1 MPIPIYAAITS
12 HGFGH
17 ITRTATI
24 LNRWQQLNPEILPI
38 FVTTA
43 PHWLLAQYM
52 QGPFLQRPLRL
63 DVGVVQADSV
73 QMDLAATKA
82 QVQALQADAARL
94 VRAEADFCRLN
105 RVRLI
110 YADIPPLAT
119 AIAKAAAVP
128 CVMVSNFGWDL
139 IYRAFAAPNQNPAFY
154 DPEFAALADW
164 CAELYA
170 GCDLLL
176 QVPLNE
182 PMPAFP
188 HRQQVGL
195 IASEPRHDP
204 EWVRAQ
210 LGLARDRPTLLLT
223 FGGMGLNAVPYT
235 ALDQFPDWQF
245 LTFRDDIPDLP
256 NLYPISGS
264 QWRPID
270 VMPLC
275 DHVVTKPGY
284 STIAE
289 ALRLG
294 VPVRCLDR
302 EGFAESPYLVE
313 GLRRYSQHQIVPPV
327 ALESWDWLEATL
339 TEPSEP
345 AGLDREGNA
354 TVVAALEAQVA

>member
-24 LNRWQQLNPEILPI
+24 LNRWQQQNPEILPI

-73 QMDLAATKA
+73 HMDLAATKV

-94 VRAEADFCRLN
+94 IRAEADFCRLN

-110 YADIPPLAT
+110 YGDIPPIAT
-119 AIAKAAAVP
+119 AIAHAAAVP

-139 IYRAFAAPNQNPAFY
+139 IYRAFADPAQSPAFY
-154 DPEFAALADW
+154 DPDFLAIANW
-164 CAELYA
+164 CAELYQ

-188 HRQQVGL
+188 QRQRVGL

-204 EWVRAQ
+204 EFVRES
-210 LGLARDRPTLLLT
+210 LGLARDRLTLLLT
-223 FGGMGLNAVPYT
+223 FGGMGLNAVPYA

-245 LTFRDDIPDLP
+245 LTFREDGPELP
-256 NLYPISGS
+256 NLRRISGS
-264 QWRPID
+264 EWRPID

-275 DHVVTKPGY
+275 DQVVTKPGY

-294 VPVRCLDR
+294 VAVRCLDR
-302 EGFAESPYLVE
+302 EGFAESPYLVD
-313 GLRRYSQHQIVPPV
+313 GLRRYSQHQIVPPT
-327 ALESWDWLEATL
+327 ALGCWDWLNEPLSDPTDAT
-339 TEPSEP
+339 E
-345 AGLDREGNA
+345 LDREGNTA
-354 TVVAALEAQVA
+354 VVSALAALVT

>member
-24 LNRWQQLNPEILPI
+24 LNRWQQRNPEILPV

-94 VRAEADFCRLN
+94 IRAEADFCRLN
-105 RVRLI
+105 RVQLI
-110 YADIPPLAT
+110 YGDIPPIAT
-119 AIAKAAAVP
+119 AIAQAAALP

-139 IYRAFAAPNQNPAFY
+139 IYRAFSEPNQNPAFY

-164 CAELYA
+164 CAEHYQ

-188 HRQQVGL
+188 RLQPVGL

-204 EWVRAQ
+204 ERVRET
-210 LGLARDRPTLLLT
+210 LGLARDRPTRLLT
-223 FGGMGLNAVPYT
+223 FGGMGLSAVPYA

-245 LTFRDDIPDLP
+245 LSFHQDGPDLP
-256 NLYPISGS
+256 NLYRVSGHE
-264 QWRPID
+264 WRPID
-270 VMPLC
+270 LMPLC
-275 DHVVTKPGY
+275 HEVVTKPGY

-294 VPVRCLDR
+294 IPVRCIDR
-302 EGFAESPYLVE
+302 EGFAESPYLVD
-313 GLRRYSQHQIVPPV
+313 GLRRYSQHQIVPPT
-327 ALESWDWLEATL
+327 ALNTWAWL
-339 TEPSEP
+339 TEPLSAP
-345 AGLDREGNA
+345 TDPTGLDRAGNA
-354 TVVAALEAQVA
+354 AVVAALAALVA